1 MLRRSKQAANVAI
14 PAIASPPVLSPEIKK
29 AARVEAELADT
40 RRDHA
45 AAQADVDAARTDYE
59 VAADVGHLSKAVAA
73 KAALAEAETRA
84 DIAGRRVA
92 RLDAELQVLL
102 DGAADAAAGDER
114 EQLRETA
121 REALAEYRREFQV
134 RMPAITSQLRG
145 LIRLQAQAEMAREAA
160 SAAGVHDPVPMR
172 PGTSPVRPA
181 WRSAGR
187 CTTCGSTPTAA
198 CRTVTR
204 IRSRSAPT
212 TTAPVPSRATTTC
225 TGRSGSAG
233 LPTSHIGR
241 PCRAS

>member
-45 AAQADVDAARTDYE
+45 AALADVDAARTDYE

-102 DGAADAAAGDER
+102 DAAADAAAGDER

-121 REALAEYRREFQV
+121 RKALAEYRREFQV

-145 LIRLQAQAEMAREAA
+145 PIRLQAQAEMAREAA

-172 PGTSPVRPA
+172 SGTSPVRP
-181 WRSAGR
+181 RGDQPAGAR
-187 CTTCGSTPTAA
+187 
-198 CRTVTR
+198 
-204 IRSRSAPT
+204 
-212 TTAPVPSRATTTC
+212 PVAQPLRRHAVQ
-225 TGRSGSAG
+225 
-233 LPTSHIGR
+233 
-241 PCRAS
+241 